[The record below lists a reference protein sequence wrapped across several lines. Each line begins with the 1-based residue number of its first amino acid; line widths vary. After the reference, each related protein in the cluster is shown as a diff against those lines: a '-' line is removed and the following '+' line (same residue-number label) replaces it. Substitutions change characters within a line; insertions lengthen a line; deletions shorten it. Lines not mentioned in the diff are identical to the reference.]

1 MNAFDKFSL
10 LAGLNPNETKYEIV
24 GIGTL
29 KRLSLDSVV
38 WIALSLLNILGMHFY
53 YNEKLENEENLIRP
67 AWKIETVLKL
77 WRMRNSLRKEKLLFS
92 KL

>member
-1 MNAFDKFSL
+1 
-10 LAGLNPNETKYEIV
+10 
-24 GIGTL
+24 
-29 KRLSLDSVV
+29 
-38 WIALSLLNILGMHFY
+38 MHFY